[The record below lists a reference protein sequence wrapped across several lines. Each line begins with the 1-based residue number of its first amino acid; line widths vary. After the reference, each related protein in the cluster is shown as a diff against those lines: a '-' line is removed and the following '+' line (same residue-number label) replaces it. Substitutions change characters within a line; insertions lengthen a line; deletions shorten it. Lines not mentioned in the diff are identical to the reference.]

1 MTELVKKNETFSL
14 TPTSL
19 KEAMEYANILSK
31 SSIVPKGYQGKAGD
45 ILVAIQMGQEIG
57 LKPIQSLQNIAVING
72 RPSIWGDACL
82 ALVTA
87 HKDCED
93 IKEEINDAT
102 LTATCTVKRKGR
114 SETVYSYSKDD
125 AVKAGLW
132 GKQGPW
138 QQYPKRML
146 QMRARSF
153 ALRNAFP
160 DALNGLILAEEAMD
174 YRDVT
179 PHTKPYEPAPE
190 SNTGSIASRL
200 ENISFAEPTEEPEV
214 SADRENL
221 ISTLKEKVMLYDTGY
236 TLTPKWLQAAGVT
249 SLDKLSDEQALKC
262 INYIKE
268 NFEA

>member
-1 MTELVKKNETFSL
+1 MTELTKKNETFSL

-72 RPSIWGDACL
+72 RPSIYGDACL

-93 IKEEINDAT
+93 IKEEVDDAT

-114 SETVYSYSKDD
+114 SEVVSKYSKDD

-179 PHTKPYEPAPE
+179 PHSPHTAKPHEHE
-190 SNTGSIASRL
+190 TNTGSIASRL
-200 ENISFAEPTEEPEV
+200 ENISFAEPEPEV
-214 SADRENL
+214 CAEKDL
-221 ISTLKEKVMLYDTGY
+221 ITTLKEKVMLYDTDY
-236 TLTPKWLQAAGVT
+236 VLTPKWLQAAGAT
-249 SLDKLSDEQALKC
+249 SLDQLSDEQAQKC
-262 INYIKE
+262 IDYIKE
-268 NFEA
+268 KFEA